1 MEFMVENALNAADS
15 TKTNHLLTQKS
26 LQITSY
32 LTNFQCGTPTS
43 GLGQFWSFIV
53 SPGKGILEKHSTKS
67 KEKRR
72 LHLQNIM
79 DFT

>member
-43 GLGQFWSFIV
+43 GLGQF
-53 SPGKGILEKHSTKS
+53 
-67 KEKRR
+67 
-72 LHLQNIM
+72 
-79 DFT
+79 